1 MDTLK
6 RRIQE
11 DGRILPGMVIK
22 VDGFLNHQLDIA
34 LIQEMGEEFHRL
46 FKSVPVDKILTIE
59 ASGIAIA
66 AITAQSFKVPVVFA
80 KKSESKVLD
89 QDTYTCTV
97 HSYTKNRSYPVHVA
111 KTFLHENEN
120 ILIIDDFLAK
130 GQAVLGLVD
139 IVRQAGARVVGIG
152 IVIEKGFQDGGKL
165 IREQHLN
172 LHSLAIIDSIEDG
185 VLRFRDSS
193 LSDTK
198 GSSL

>member
-6 RRIQE
+6 KRIQE
-11 DGRILPGMVIK
+11 DGRILPGKVIK

-80 KKSESKVLD
+80 KKSESKILD
-89 QDTYTCTV
+89 QDTYICTV

-111 KTFLHENEN
+111 KTFLLENEN

-139 IVRQAGARVVGIG
+139 IVRQAKANVVGIG
-152 IVIEKGFQDGGKL
+152 IVIEKGFQDGGRL
-165 IREQHLN
+165 IREQNLN

-185 VLRFRDSS
+185 VLRFREPS
-193 LSDTK
+193 LPDTK